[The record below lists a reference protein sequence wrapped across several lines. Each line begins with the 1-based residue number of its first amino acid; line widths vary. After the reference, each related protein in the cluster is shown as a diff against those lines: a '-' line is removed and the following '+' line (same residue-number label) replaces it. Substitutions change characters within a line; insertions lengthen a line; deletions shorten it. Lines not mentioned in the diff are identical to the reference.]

1 MLDYQ
6 FLIRV
11 QVASGELLVH
21 RVIQRLLAQH
31 QRIQVWLLA
40 CAKCRQHSST
50 QAAVESAHRISFS
63 PVYTHE
69 SVDAS

>member
-31 QRIQVWLLA
+31 QRIQHTAPL
-40 CAKCRQHSST
+40 
-50 QAAVESAHRISFS
+50 S
-63 PVYTHE
+63 P
-69 SVDAS
+69 SRGPSPG

>member
-40 CAKCRQHSST
+40 CAKWEQ
-50 QAAVESAHRISFS
+50 
-63 PVYTHE
+63 
-69 SVDAS
+69 